1 MNKTIKR
8 MFTAALA
15 LTMTAV
21 TLAVPA
27 AAEENAD
34 SVYVGD
40 AALVKSVTLMHEKSA
55 DMQTGDAVLKT
66 EAAYTGA
73 AAWGVDDAKDIGDG
87 FLNSDGYLWGAM
99 RSSANTVSSTR
110 TIAKKFT
117 PVQNGETLKLST
129 RFKLGWAE
137 ESGEY
142 YTAYGLQLRGDGGE
156 KLALFDQKV
165 NAFYSYVHLLSGTV
179 TEGLGDQDAHVESGV
194 ITSGWTFENGEKTT
208 INAANN
214 VFSNDSSK
222 GVPTFNIQAKQEGGY
237 ARPFD
242 GELTLTLTAAPNA
255 TDAAKYD
262 LKQTISGVNISL
274 TSSKTV
280 DAAVVTALNS
290 FHIMQGNYAAG
301 TAKLIGVRDVYAA
314 QLNTSGNRTLAQI
327 NPANVTVSD
336 IVTGSDEGYQ
346 SGAKLGSVNLDDSG
360 NISAADADLTK
371 INDEF
376 KVEDGYLW
384 AYQHNQGNATEDR
397 AVSKR
402 FAPIQKG
409 ETLNL
414 SATTRFNYA
423 HTDYNLY
430 LAGSSLELTGDN
442 GNLTLIQYDMRSSI
456 YWNRTKLRF
465 LNNGGAN
472 FYENETANTE
482 VTTVG
487 NREGKIGHTDG
498 YDWKVV
504 DGNDLFGSWM
514 QPNYMNLF
522 ANHPDSTSANGGDL
536 TINLTAAPSGSDP
549 DQYEVTM
556 TTVGPYIDVTSRR
569 TVSADLITGLRD
581 FCMVS
586 SRSKNG
592 NQFPNPEKLIGIKNL
607 SVTAGAAEGSVSA
620 ELKEGS
626 NTVYIP
632 VQMPDGNA
640 ADFAVVA
647 AVCDKATGVQK
658 NFFIKEVK
666 GKDNNNDIAM
676 EVDITAPQS
685 EYVTIYVFD
694 SFTRLAPYAVQ
705 SQIGL

>member
-15 LTMTAV
+15 LTMAAA

-27 AAEENAD
+27 AAEERVD
-34 SVYVGD
+34 GIYVGD

-165 NAFYSYVHLLSGTV
+165 NAFYSYVHLLSGAI

-194 ITSGWTFENGEKTT
+194 TTSGWVFENGEKTT

-222 GVPTFNIQAKQEGGY
+222 GVPVFNIQAKQEGGY

-255 TDAAKYD
+255 ADAAKYD

-280 DAAVVTALNS
+280 DAAVVTALDS

-327 NPANVTVSD
+327 NPADVTVSD

-409 ETLNL
+409 DTLNL
-414 SATTRFNYA
+414 SATMRFNYA
-423 HTDYNLY
+423 NTDYNLY

-487 NREGKIGHTDG
+487 NREGKLGHTDG
-498 YDWKVV
+498 YGWKAV

-522 ANHPDSTSANGGDL
+522 ANSPNSTSANGGDL
-536 TINLTAAPSGSDP
+536 TINLKAAPSGSDP

-556 TTVGPYIDVTSRR
+556 TTVGPYIDVTSKR

-586 SRSKNG
+586 SRSKNA

-632 VQMPDGNA
+632 VQMPGGNA

-666 GKDNNNDIAM
+666 GKDNNDDIAM

-705 SQIGL
+705 SQIGM

>member
-1 MNKTIKR
+1 MNKTKKR

-21 TLAVPA
+21 MLAVPA
-27 AAEENAD
+27 AAED
-34 SVYVGD
+34 YVDGIYVGD
-40 AALVKSVTLMHEKSA
+40 AALVKSVTLMHDKSA
-55 DMQTGDAVLKT
+55 DMQAGSAVLKT
-66 EAAYTGA
+66 DTAYTGA

-156 KLALFDQKV
+156 KLALLDQKV

-179 TEGLGDQDAHVESGV
+179 TEHLGDQDAHVESGV
-194 ITSGWTFENGEKTT
+194 ITNGWVFENGEKTT

-222 GVPTFNIQAKQEGGY
+222 GVPVFNIQAKQEGGY

-255 TDAAKYD
+255 ADAAKYD

-409 ETLNL
+409 DTLNL
-414 SATTRFNYA
+414 NATMRFNYA
-423 HTDYNLY
+423 NTDYNLY

-487 NREGKIGHTDG
+487 NREGKLGHTDG
-498 YDWKVV
+498 YGWKTV

-522 ANHPDSTSANGGDL
+522 ANSPNSTSANGGDL

-556 TTVGPYIDVTSRR
+556 TTVGPYIDVTSKR

-586 SRSKNG
+586 SRSKNA

-620 ELKEGS
+620 ALKEGS

-632 VQMPDGNA
+632 VRLPDGNT

-658 NFFIKEVK
+658 NFFIKEIK
-666 GKDNNNDIAM
+666 GKDNNDDIAM

-705 SQIGL
+705 SQIGM

>member
-1 MNKTIKR
+1 MNKTKKR

-21 TLAVPA
+21 MLAVPA
-27 AAEENAD
+27 AAED
-34 SVYVGD
+34 YVDGIYVGD
-40 AALVKSVTLMHEKSA
+40 AALVKSVTLMHDKSA
-55 DMQTGDAVLKT
+55 DMQAGSAVLKT
-66 EAAYTGA
+66 DTAYTGA

-156 KLALFDQKV
+156 KLALLDQKV

-179 TEGLGDQDAHVESGV
+179 TEHLGDQDAHVESGV
-194 ITSGWTFENGEKTT
+194 ITNGWVFENGEKTT

-222 GVPTFNIQAKQEGGY
+222 GVPVFNIQAKQEGGY

-255 TDAAKYD
+255 ADAAKYD

-384 AYQHNQGNATEDR
+384 AYVHNQESVTTDR
-397 AVSKR
+397 AVAKHFS
-402 FAPIQKG
+402 PVQDG
-409 ETLNL
+409 ETLKL
-414 SATTRFNYA
+414 SATVRFNYVA
-423 HTDYNLY
+423 ATDNYWL
-430 LAGSSLELTGDN
+430 GSGIELTGT
-442 GNLTLIQYDMRSSI
+442 GGSLPLIQYGINPYWRS
-456 YWNRTKLRF
+456 LRF
-465 LNNGGAN
+465 LNNGGGAAGFISN
-472 FYENETANTE
+472 GDENAD
-482 VTTVG
+482 VVTVG
-487 NREGKIGHTDG
+487 NKDGKLGHQFG
-498 YDWKVV
+498 FGWQEVE
-504 DGNDLFGSWM
+504 GNDLFKDNA
-514 QPNYMNLF
+514 QKPKYMYLY
-522 ANHPDSTSANGGDL
+522 ANHPGETCSNGGDITL
-536 TINLTAAPSGSDP
+536 NLTAKPNESDSSKY
-549 DQYEVTM
+549 DLIM
-556 TTVGPYIDVTSRR
+556 TTVGPNIDVTSAR
-569 TVSADLITGLRD
+569 TVDAALITGMTD
-581 FCMVS
+581 ICMVS
-586 SRSKNG
+586 TRTTTP
-592 NQFPNPEKLIGIKNL
+592 FEITNPEKLIGIKNL

-620 ELKEGS
+620 ALKEGS

-632 VQMPDGNA
+632 VRLPDGNT

-666 GKDNNNDIAM
+666 GKDNNDDIAM

-705 SQIGL
+705 SQIGM

>member
-15 LTMTAV
+15 LTMAAA

-27 AAEENAD
+27 AAEERVD
-34 SVYVGD
+34 GIYVGD

-194 ITSGWTFENGEKTT
+194 ITNGWVFENGEKTT

-222 GVPTFNIQAKQEGGY
+222 GVPVFNIQAKQEGGY

-255 TDAAKYD
+255 ADAAKYD

-327 NPANVTVSD
+327 NPADVTVSD
-336 IVTGSDEGYQ
+336 IVGGSDEGYQ

-409 ETLNL
+409 DTLNL
-414 SATTRFNYA
+414 SATMRFNYA
-423 HTDYNLY
+423 NTDYNLY

-487 NREGKIGHTDG
+487 NREGKLGHTDG
-498 YDWKVV
+498 YGWKAV

-522 ANHPDSTSANGGDL
+522 ANSPNSTSANGGDL
-536 TINLTAAPSGSDP
+536 TINLKAAPSGSDP

-556 TTVGPYIDVTSRR
+556 TTVGPYIDVTSKR

-586 SRSKNG
+586 SRSKNA

-632 VQMPDGNA
+632 VQMPGGNA

-666 GKDNNNDIAM
+666 GKDNNDDIAM

-705 SQIGL
+705 SQIGM